1 MAPLGML
8 LAWLAGIN
16 ALARPSLK
24 EESVVLTST
33 AWGLSAGLVLFA
45 MVYVLDKL
53 PWNPLANLRDLVERA
68 LATLLREATLLQ
80 IIALS
85 AAAGIGEEV
94 LFRGFLQ
101 QGVADA
107 MRRMEFTEFH
117 TQCAAIGAASLIFG
131 LVHAVSKTYLFAA
144 TAIGGLLGCLY
155 IAADD
160 IVAPIVAHGVYD
172 FIAILYFVRSQ
183 RKQ

>member
-1 MAPLGML
+1 VGIV
-8 LAWLAGIN
+8 LAWAAGIN

-24 EESVVLTST
+24 EEDIAVLSA
-33 AWGLSAGLVLFA
+33 AWGLGAGLAFFGIML
-45 MVYVLDKL
+45 VLDKL
-53 PWNPLANLRDLVERA
+53 PWNPLENLRDVVERA
-68 LATLLREATLLQ
+68 LARLLRDATMLQ
-80 IIALS
+80 IFALS

-107 MRRMEFTEFH
+107 MRRLQFEELH
-117 TQCAAIGAASLIFG
+117 AQIAAIAAASIIFG
-131 LVHAVSKTYLFAA
+131 LVHAVTKTYLVAA
-144 TAIGGLLGCLY
+144 TIMGAALGYLY

-160 IVAPIVAHGVYD
+160 ILAPIVAHGVYD

-183 RKQ
+183 RKC